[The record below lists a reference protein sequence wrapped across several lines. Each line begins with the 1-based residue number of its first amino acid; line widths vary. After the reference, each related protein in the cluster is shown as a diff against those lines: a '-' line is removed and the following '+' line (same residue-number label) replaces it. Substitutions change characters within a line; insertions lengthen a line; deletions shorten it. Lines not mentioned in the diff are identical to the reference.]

1 MHRLARVA
9 KRRIRA
15 CLFAV
20 GSLTFCA
27 TWASAEVS
35 QVYRWLDRDGTPVY
49 SDSPPPRG
57 TAHRVYLIRTE
68 PGAQAQSDA
77 AATKECDGAALAKR
91 ASVHR
96 ETVAEAQARLSRVR
110 ERKEAGREPLPGERL
125 GNAGGGSRLAPD
137 YFARQDA
144 LETQLKQAQA
154 ALSEASRRQA
164 ESADRIASAC

>member
-9 KRRIRA
+9 KSRIRA
-15 CLFAV
+15 FVCVV

-68 PGAQAQSDA
+68 PGAQSDSDA
-77 AATKECDGAALAKR
+77 PATKECDGASLAKR
-91 ASVHR
+91 ASTHR
-96 ETVAEAQARLSRVR
+96 ENVAEAQARLSRVR

-125 GNAGGGSRLAPD
+125 GNAGGGSRLTPG
-137 YFARQDA
+137 YFARQDV
-144 LETQLKQAQA
+144 LETQLKEAEA

-164 ESADRIASAC
+164 ESTNGIASAC